1 MTDRPAEPRRAVP
14 MKLQRDLALQ
24 LVADLMRKLGMVP
37 VDVLVEF
44 ELDHTPALCLRQV
57 DPTTGEHIPH
67 QHDPSC
73 LIWRTK
79 EAHAVKTH
87 GPGGEKRI
95 TTAGSDGHSRR
106 KADRLAEADAEH
118 RLAVAKAAEV
128 MGEPDPATRASTRP
142 LAGGRPLEGGRPL
155 PGAAPAHR
163 ATSPLKKTLPPHRGL
178 FRSETGR

>member
-1 MTDRPAEPRRAVP
+1 MKAEIRRAVP
-14 MKLQRDLALQ
+14 MRIQRDLALQ

-37 VDVLVEF
+37 VDVPVEF
-44 ELDHTPALCLRQV
+44 ELDHTPALCLREI
-57 DPTTGEHIPH
+57 DPVTGEHIPH

-118 RLAVAKAAEV
+118 RLAVAKASES
-128 MGEPDPATRASTRP
+128 MTEPEPAMRAPARP
-142 LAGGRPLEGGRPL
+142 LAGGRPLEGGKPL

-163 ATSPLKKTLPPHRGL
+163 ATKPLTKRLPPPRDL
-178 FRSETGR
+178 YRSEDRR